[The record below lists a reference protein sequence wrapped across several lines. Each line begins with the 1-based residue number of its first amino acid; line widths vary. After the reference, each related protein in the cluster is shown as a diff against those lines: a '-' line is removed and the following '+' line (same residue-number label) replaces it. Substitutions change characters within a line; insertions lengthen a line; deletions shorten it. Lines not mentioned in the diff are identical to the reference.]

1 LARELVPYPPSAP
14 FWVLPGTPESLILMK
29 MPVKATLLLVEDSAA
44 QGGELK
50 ESLEALGYTVRW
62 AKSGMAGLK
71 IAREED
77 PDLIVLDVVMEDMD
91 GFAVCRWLKM
101 HSSTR
106 DIPVIMLTARG
117 ELRDRVEGLH
127 VGADDY
133 IAKPFAPEELEAR
146 IFAALRV
153 KASQSELKRRNTQLE
168 SMLHHVEALAI
179 TDPLTGLF
187 NRRRLADVLRRE
199 WAVAKRYK
207 NHLAFIMIDIDH
219 FKQFNDS
226 HGHEAGDLVLKE
238 VARSF
243 GACLREVDLAARYGG
258 EEFAI
263 LLPQTH
269 KQGALVLA
277 ERLRESVRALTL
289 VVSDKRLS
297 VTASFGV
304 ASEADVPKGGP
315 EDLIRAADGALY
327 TAKRNGRD
335 QIVAAEAA
343 AEGPKSR

>member
-1 LARELVPYPPSAP
+1 L
-14 FWVLPGTPESLILMK
+14 VLPRTPESLILLK
-29 MPVKATLLLVEDSAA
+29 MPVKATLLLVEDSAT

-50 ESLEALGYTVRW
+50 ESLESLGYTVRW
-62 AKSGMAGLK
+62 ARSGMAGLK

-101 HSSTR
+101 HSTTR

-117 ELRDRVEGLH
+117 DLRDRVEGLH

-263 LLPQTH
+263 LLPQTN

-277 ERLRESVRALTL
+277 ERLRESVRALSLT
-289 VVSDKRLS
+289 VSDKRLS

-304 ASEADVPKGGP
+304 ASESDVPSGGP

-327 TAKRNGRD
+327 AAKRNGRD
-335 QIVAAEAA
+335 QIVAADAA
-343 AEGPKSR
+343 PAAPNSG

>member
-1 LARELVPYPPSAP
+1 
-14 FWVLPGTPESLILMK
+14 
-29 MPVKATLLLVEDSAA
+29 MPVKATLLLVEDSPT
-44 QGGELK
+44 QGSELK
-50 ESLEALGYTVRW
+50 ESLESLGYTVRW

-71 IAREED
+71 IAREEE

-91 GFAVCRWLKM
+91 GLAVCRWLKM
-101 HSSTR
+101 HSTTR

-146 IFAALRV
+146 IFAALRI

-179 TDPLTGLF
+179 TDPLTSLF

-207 NHLAFIMIDIDH
+207 NHLSFIMIDIDH
-219 FKQFNDS
+219 FKQFNDQY
-226 HGHEAGDLVLKE
+226 GHEAGDLVLKE

-243 GACLREVDLAARYGG
+243 GECLREVDLAARYGG

-263 LLPQTH
+263 LLPQTS

-277 ERLRESVRALTL
+277 ERLRDSIRSLRLT
-289 VVSDKRLS
+289 VNATELS

-304 ASEADVPKGGP
+304 ASESDVVGPNP
-315 EDLIRAADGALY
+315 EDLIRAADAALY
-327 TAKRNGRD
+327 AAKHAGRD
-335 QIVAAEAA
+335 RIVAAE
-343 AEGPKSR
+343 PKPTPAGDG